1 MFLSTSSAL
10 WCGLH
15 LQVRVFGSQ
24 DSCIEVAI
32 ELSLGCLCNCH
43 VPPKQLQNI
52 TGERER
58 ERERERFIATW
69 SAWWLGNSATWEG
82 MGAVKGFEDSPSVL
96 FQGLVCGPA
105 SRFCWSFPLWTLQNQ
120 DKWKE
125 EGIGKSFEHLG

>member
-1 MFLSTSSAL
+1 MKVILSTSAL
-10 WCGLH
+10 WCGLL

-32 ELSLGCLCNCH
+32 ELSQGCLCNCH
-43 VPPKQLQNI
+43 VPSKQLQNV
-52 TGERER
+52 TGGK
-58 ERERERFIATW
+58 ERERFIAIW

-82 MGAVKGFEDSPSVL
+82 MGAVKGFEDFPSVL
-96 FQGLVCGPA
+96 FQGLVGGSA
-105 SRFCWSFPLWTLQNQ
+105 SRFCWSFPLWTLQNL

>member
-1 MFLSTSSAL
+1 MILSTSAL
-10 WCGLH
+10 WCGLL

-32 ELSLGCLCNCH
+32 ELSQGCLCNCH
-43 VPPKQLQNI
+43 VPSKQLQNV
-52 TGERER
+52 TGGK
-58 ERERERFIATW
+58 ERERFIAIW

-82 MGAVKGFEDSPSVL
+82 MGAVKGFEDFPSVL
-96 FQGLVCGPA
+96 FQGLVGGSA
-105 SRFCWSFPLWTLQNQ
+105 SRFCWSFPLWTLQNL

>member
-1 MFLSTSSAL
+1 L
-10 WCGLH
+10 

-43 VPPKQLQNI
+43 FPPKQLQNI
-52 TGERER
+52 TGAR
-58 ERERERFIATW
+58 ERERERFIAIR

-96 FQGLVCGPA
+96 FQGLVGGPA

>member
-1 MFLSTSSAL
+1 MGSICCRLGFLVLKIAVLKLPLNCHWAAFATAMFLQNN
-10 WCGLH
+10 CKI
-15 LQVRVFGSQ
+15 SQ
-24 DSCIEVAI
+24 
-32 ELSLGCLCNCH
+32 
-43 VPPKQLQNI
+43 
-52 TGERER
+52 ER
-58 ERERERFIATW
+58 ERERERFIAIR

-96 FQGLVCGPA
+96 FQGLVGGPA